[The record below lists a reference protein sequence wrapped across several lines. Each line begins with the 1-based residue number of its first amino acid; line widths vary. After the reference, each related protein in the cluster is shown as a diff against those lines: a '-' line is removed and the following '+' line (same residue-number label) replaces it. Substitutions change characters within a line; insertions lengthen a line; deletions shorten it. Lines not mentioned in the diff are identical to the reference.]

1 MEPSRFRVSLIFKQI
16 IDKILNRF
24 PFFKRFNKNN
34 ISGLSLVC
42 SLVFYL
48 LISKRMMMIWCI
60 AVLILVLFLDVL
72 DGSVARVKGQASSE
86 EGWIVDVSVDRM
98 SEALMSLA
106 LSRVYILLVISNIGL
121 VFYSYKNKRHVILP
135 LRQLLLLFLLVYL
148 FTESEP
154 ITLLLDALL
163 FNM

>member
-1 MEPSRFRVSLIFKQI
+1 LEPSRFRISLIFKQI

-48 LISKRMMMIWCI
+48 LISRRMMIWCI

-86 EGWIVDVSVDRM
+86 EGWIVDVSVDRI
-98 SEALMSLA
+98 SEALVSLA

-121 VFYSYKNKRHVILP
+121 VFYSYKNQKHVILP
-135 LRQLLLLFLLVYL
+135 LRQLLLLILLVYL

-154 ITLLLDALL
+154 ITLLLDAIL

>member
-1 MEPSRFRVSLIFKQI
+1 
-16 IDKILNRF
+16 
-24 PFFKRFNKNN
+24 
-34 ISGLSLVC
+34 LVC

-48 LISKRMMMIWCI
+48 LISKRMIIWSS
-60 AVLILVLFLDVL
+60 AVLFLVLFLDVL
-72 DGSVARVKGQASSE
+72 DGSVSRIKGQASSE

-98 SEALMSLA
+98 SETLISLA

-135 LRQLLLLFLLVYL
+135 LRQLLLVVLLVYL
-148 FTESEP
+148 FTGSEP
-154 ITLLLDALL
+154 ITLLLDVML

>member
-1 MEPSRFRVSLIFKQI
+1 MEPSRFRISLIFKQI

-48 LISKRMMMIWCI
+48 LISRRMMIWSS
-60 AVLILVLFLDVL
+60 AVLFLVLFLDVL

-86 EGWIVDVSVDRM
+86 EGWIVDVSVDRI
-98 SEALMSLA
+98 SEALISLA

-121 VFYSYKNKRHVILP
+121 VFYSYKNKKHVILP
-135 LRQLLLLFLLVYL
+135 LRQLLLLILLVYS
-148 FTESEP
+148 FTGSEP
-154 ITLLLDALL
+154 ITLLLDSML

>member
-1 MEPSRFRVSLIFKQI
+1 MEPSRFRISLIFKQI

-48 LISKRMMMIWCI
+48 LISKRIMIWCI

-121 VFYSYKNKRHVILP
+121 VFYSYKNKKHVILP
-135 LRQLLLLFLLVYL
+135 LRQLLLLILLVYS
-148 FTESEP
+148 FTGSEP
-154 ITLLLDALL
+154 ITLLLDSML